1 MAFTSHNLC
10 LELLNFR
17 DLEHICLYLAIYF
30 DLDAQG
36 HFAVKVGH
44 CRTLAFDKGLV
55 ENLLVA
61 VQILYFAE

>member
-1 MAFTSHNLC
+1 MALSSHNLC
-10 LELLNFR
+10 LELLDFR
-17 DLEHICLYLAIYF
+17 DLEHICLHLAIDL
-30 DLDAQG
+30 DLDAQS

-61 VQILYFAE
+61 VEILYFAE

>member
-10 LELLNFR
+10 LELLDFR

-36 HFAVKVGH
+36 HFAVKVGY
-44 CRTLAFDKGLV
+44 CRTLTFDKGLV
-55 ENLLVA
+55 ENLLVT
-61 VQILYFAE
+61 VEILYFAE